1 MTLCDRERLSFKE
14 NTESSHLNSEFASL
28 YKLIQVV
35 IVQQASSYDLLCVT
49 IFPKIYIPLKDI

>member
-35 IVQQASSYDLLCVT
+35 VV
-49 IFPKIYIPLKDI
+49 